1 MLHFFF
7 FNKEAFFSGMFHVG
21 TASLKFHLVERVS
34 VWLMQIFLFCGHEE
48 EGRGIRSNLFSYS
61 SLQIYCVQYSKPNII
76 KGFGVP
82 TAAVSWPDIYA
93 KNSPWLKEASVERS
107 GRWSWAKNFCLF
119 FLNKRHI
126 MGQHL
131 GPAGVFI
138 KILMSHKFKTVY
150 KQAILLLVCFH
161 VSYKGNARV
170 AGSQWCFAPTEFK
183 HFWGLG
189 TSARAVSL
197 FAAGFGGGRGWC
209 CPLPF
214 TRVLCPLPSAGQ
226 SCFASHGSRLVRVKI
241 LLIPGAEL
249 VLNPL
254 DSGRTGPTSPC
265 AHPSRASPA
274 ILGIPMSLPVP
285 VQLQQP
291 WSCRGAAF
299 LTRLERSPRILE
311 LHLSSSVLWD
321 MWKASK
327 TDTCWLWSSQVFF
340 PKCLWPLS
348 WVFTFKKIQACVG
361 CKRQGGVGGNHCF
374 YCHWNSR
381 QTWKGDGSWY
391 FKRNS
396 KPLGQARQKTGRCSV
411 FCLIACKNECCISY
425 RERETEPGTHI
436 CIIPPCLSLVN

>member
-1 MLHFFF
+1 
-7 FNKEAFFSGMFHVG
+7 
-21 TASLKFHLVERVS
+21 
-34 VWLMQIFLFCGHEE
+34 
-48 EGRGIRSNLFSYS
+48 
-61 SLQIYCVQYSKPNII
+61 
-76 KGFGVP
+76 
-82 TAAVSWPDIYA
+82 
-93 KNSPWLKEASVERS
+93 
-107 GRWSWAKNFCLF
+107 
-119 FLNKRHI
+119 

-214 TRVLCPLPSAGQ
+214 TQVLCPLPSAGQ

-254 DSGRTGPTSPC
+254 ESGRTGPTSPC

-274 ILGIPMSLPVP
+274 ILGIPMALLVP

-299 LTRLERSPRILE
+299 FTRLERSPRILE

-361 CKRQGGVGGNHCF
+361 CKRQGGVGGITVSTVTEIP
-374 YCHWNSR
+374 SR
-381 QTWKGDGSWY
+381 LEREMEVDTLRETQSPWD
-391 FKRNS
+391 RH
-396 KPLGQARQKTGRCSV
+396 GRKQEDALCSV
-411 FCLIACKNECCISY
+411 WLLAKMSAVSPTE
-425 RERETEPGTHI
+425 RERQSQEHI
-436 CIIPPCLSLVN
+436 FASFPHAWALLTRTIPFCTFLGIFSNSSSVQVIVGEKKGWGRKKRAGEICLVVFQISSVHRCFLIPLAYIFHSP